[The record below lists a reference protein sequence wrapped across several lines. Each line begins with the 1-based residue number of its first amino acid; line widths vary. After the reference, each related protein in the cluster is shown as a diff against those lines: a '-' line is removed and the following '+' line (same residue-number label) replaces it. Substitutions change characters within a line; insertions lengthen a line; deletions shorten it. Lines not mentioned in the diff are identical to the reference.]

1 MITTFIRVEGRPMGV
16 IANNPLH
23 LGGAIDSDAADK
35 AARFMQL
42 CDAHDVPLIY
52 FCDTPGNMVGPEA
65 EKTALVRHCA
75 RAYVVGANVTV
86 PTFMVITR
94 KAYGL
99 GAQAMGGGN
108 LLIGAFCV
116 SWPTGEFGGMGLE
129 GKVKLGHQRQLAAIA
144 DPAERLALYE
154 KLVAS
159 EYERGKALNVGSLYE
174 VDDVIDPAETRKWI
188 VAGLKAMPPTLRR
201 EGKKRGWVDAW

>member
-1 MITTFIRVEGRPMGV
+1 
-16 IANNPLH
+16 
-23 LGGAIDSDAADK
+23 
-35 AARFMQL
+35 
-42 CDAHDVPLIY
+42 
-52 FCDTPGNMVGPEA
+52 
-65 EKTALVRHCA
+65 
-75 RAYVVGANVTV
+75 VGANVTV

-108 LLIGAFCV
+108 LQIGAFCV

-129 GKVKLGHQRQLAAIA
+129 GKVKLGNQRLLASITDPEARIA
-144 DPAERLALYE
+144 KYE
-154 KLVAS
+154 ELVAA

-188 VAGLKAMPPTLRR
+188 IAGLRAMPPTPKRD
-201 EGKKRGWVDAW
+201 GKKRACVDSW